1 MVPDHILA
9 PWHPTPWSV
18 PWSVARPTTAS
29 GCLSASCPTTSS
41 VSLSAFITG
50 LPLGLQRASTDF
62 PLGSRGPLPSPPNS
76 REGFC
81 PSPVP
86 QVAPRTPWLFS
97 VWSSCFLLYSWFSC
111 NFIYLLFLYFSLSYL
126 CLPFVSL
133 SCLAPVCFCVW
144 VCTFSSLSVTHRHLF
159 LFLEGRGECKFLMWY
174 QKQIHFNYFQCVLDE
189 CSINT
194 GTYLVN
200 AKIGV

>member
-1 MVPDHILA
+1 MVCTLVSGPADNSKWLSVSVLPDHLQCFSVGLHHWPPA
-9 PWHPTPWSV
+9 RTPEGFHRLPTRLKR
-18 PWSVARPTTAS
+18 A
-29 GCLSASCPTTSS
+29 
-41 VSLSAFITG
+41 SAFATE
-50 LPLGLQRASTDF
+50 LRLG
-62 PLGSRGPLPSPPNS
+62 P
-76 REGFC
+76 REGLC

-200 AKIGV
+200 ATIGV